1 LAGEKMKHFTLEQ
14 SDDEFY
20 TSHSGLAL
28 AGLCINRFSELS
40 RVTGRKMEKR
50 GNLISHTDLLRNY
63 LGLLCLGKSD
73 YEAITAMRDDDFFK
87 SSLGITNVPSAERLR
102 QRLDEQAE
110 SYLAVA
116 QKCSVAMLKNG
127 KAHLTALD
135 TGHIPLDA
143 DVFPQDNSGT
153 KKENVSRT
161 YKGHDGYAPIAA
173 YLGLEGWCLEVE
185 LRPGSQHSQE
195 GFIPFMKRVLG
206 KARVLT
212 RKKLLV
218 RLDSGHDAIETRV
231 LLRKAEKVSYIIKW
245 NPRREDTSKL
255 CRKAFAEGKV
265 TEPRPGKRVAL
276 LTVRK
281 RQEYKEKTYVFTKV
295 VRVTERST
303 DKHGQIL
310 LVPDVTVDGWWTNL
324 DLPEEKIISLYQNH
338 ALSEQF
344 HSEFK
349 TDLDLER
356 LPSGKFATNAAI
368 MALGAFAYNILR
380 FIGQLG
386 LLGEKSP
393 VRHPGKRRRI
403 KTVIQ
408 ELIYLAARLIRSGRR
423 LRLRF
428 SRHCSAYQAFSDV
441 YGRLLAG
448 T

>member
-1 LAGEKMKHFTLEQ
+1 MKRFILEQ

-28 AGLCINRFSELS
+28 VGLCINRFSKLS
-40 RVTGRKMEKR
+40 QVIGRTMEQR
-50 GNLISHTDLLRNY
+50 GNIISHTDLLRSY

-73 YEAITAMRDDDFFK
+73 YEAITSMREDDYFK

-110 SYLAVA
+110 NYLAVA
-116 QKCSVAMLKNG
+116 EKCSVAMLKNS
-127 KAHLTALD
+127 KAQLTGLD

-143 DVFPQDNSGT
+143 DVFPLDNSGT
-153 KKENVSRT
+153 QKEHVSRT

-173 YLGLEGWCLEVE
+173 YLGMEGWCLEVE

-195 GFIPFMKRVLG
+195 GFVPFMKRVLK
-206 KARVLT
+206 KARALT
-212 RKKLLV
+212 AKKLLV
-218 RLDSGHDAIETRV
+218 RLDSAHDAIENRV

-245 NPRREDTSKL
+245 NPRREDTGEL
-255 CRKAFAEGKV
+255 CRKAFAKGKV
-265 TEPRPGKRVAL
+265 TDPRPGKRVAL

-281 RQEYKEKTYVFTKV
+281 RQEYEGETYFFTKV
-295 VRVTERST
+295 VRVTQRST
-303 DKHGQIL
+303 DKHGQLL
-310 LVPDVTVDGWWTNL
+310 LVPDITVEGWWTNL
-324 DLPEEKIISLYQNH
+324 DMPEQKVISLYQNH
-338 ALSEQF
+338 GLSEQF

-356 LPSGKFATNAAI
+356 LPSGKFATNAAV

-386 LLGEKSP
+386 LLGEMSP
-393 VRHPGKRRRI
+393 VRHPAKRRRI

-428 SRHCSAYQAFSDV
+428 SRHCPAFPAFAGV
-441 YGRLLAG
+441 YGQLLEG
-448 T
+448 R

>member
-1 LAGEKMKHFTLEQ
+1 MKRFILEQ

-28 AGLCINRFSELS
+28 AGLCLNRYSELS
-40 RVTGRKMEKR
+40 RVTGRKMKDN
-50 GNLISHTDLLRNY
+50 GNLISNIDLLRSY

-73 YEAITAMRDDDFFK
+73 YEAITGMRNDDYFK
-87 SSLGITNVPSAERLR
+87 NSLGITNVPSAERLR
-102 QRLDEQAE
+102 QRFDEEAE
-110 SYLAVA
+110 NYLPIV

-127 KAHLTALD
+127 KAQLTALD

-143 DVFPQDNSGT
+143 DVFPMDNSGT
-153 KKENVSRT
+153 KKEKVSRT

-195 GFIPFMKRVLG
+195 GFIPFMERVLSR
-206 KARVLT
+206 ARTLT
-212 RKKLLV
+212 QKKLLV
-218 RLDSGHDAIETRV
+218 RLDSAHDAIDTRV
-231 LLRKAEKVSYIIKW
+231 LLQNANKVSYIIKW
-245 NPRREDTSKL
+245 NPRREDTTEL
-255 CRKAFAEGKV
+255 CKRAFAEGKL
-265 TEPRPGKRVAL
+265 TKPRKGKRVAL
-276 LTVRK
+276 LTIRK
-281 RQEYKEKTYVFTKV
+281 RQEYEGKSYCFTKV
-295 VRVTERST
+295 VQVTERRIN
-303 DKHGQIL
+303 KHGQVL

-324 DLPEEKIISLYQNH
+324 DLPEKKIISLYQNH

-356 LPSGKFATNAAI
+356 LPSGKFTTNALVI
-368 MALGAFAYNILR
+368 ALGAFAYNILR

-408 ELIYLAARLIRSGRR
+408 ELIYLAARLIRSGNR
-423 LRLRF
+423 LKLRF
-428 SRHCSAYQAFSDV
+428 GCHCPAYSAFTGV
-441 YGRLLAG
+441 YGKLLAG
-448 T
+448 A

>member
-1 LAGEKMKHFTLEQ
+1 MKRFILEQ

-28 AGLCINRFSELS
+28 AGLCINRYSSLS
-40 RVTGRKMEKR
+40 RAIGRKMENN
-50 GNLISHTDLLRNY
+50 GNRISDTDILRSY

-73 YEAITAMRDDDFFK
+73 YEAISAMRDDDYFK
-87 SSLGITNVPSAERLR
+87 NSLGITNVPSAERLR
-102 QRLDEQAE
+102 QRLDEEAG
-110 SYLAVA
+110 SYLQVV

-127 KAHLTALD
+127 DAHLTALD

-143 DVFPQDNSGT
+143 DVFPMDNSFT
-153 KKENVSRT
+153 RKEKVSRT

-195 GFIPFMKRVLG
+195 GFIPYMKRVLER
-206 KARVLT
+206 ARTLT

-218 RLDSGHDAIETRV
+218 RLDSGHDAIETRI
-231 LLRKAEKVSYIIKW
+231 LLRNAEKVSYIIKW
-245 NPRREDTSKL
+245 NPRRENTSEL
-255 CRKAFAEGKV
+255 CKRAFAEGKV
-265 TEPRPGKRVAL
+265 TEPREGKRVAL
-276 LTVRK
+276 LTTRK
-281 RQEYKEKTYVFTKV
+281 RQVHKEKTYFFTKV
-295 VRVTERST
+295 VRITERT
-303 DKHGQIL
+303 IDKHGQL
-310 LVPDVTVDGWWTNL
+310 LLAPVISVDGWWTNL
-324 DLPEEKIISLYQNH
+324 DLPEEKIITLYKNH

-356 LPSGKFATNAAI
+356 LPSGKFATNALI

-386 LLGEKSP
+386 LLGDKSP
-393 VRHPGKRRRI
+393 VRHPAKRRRI

-408 ELIYLAARLIRSGRR
+408 ELIYLAARLIRSGNR

-428 SRHCSAYQAFSDV
+428 GCHCPAYQAFSGV
-441 YGRLLAG
+441 YGRLLTG

>member
-1 LAGEKMKHFTLEQ
+1 MKRFILEQ

-28 AGLCINRFSELS
+28 AGLCINRYSKLS
-40 RVTGRKMEKR
+40 RVTGRKMDNNN
-50 GNLISHTDLLRNY
+50 NLISNIDILRSY

-73 YEAITAMRDDDFFK
+73 YEAITAMRNDDYFK
-87 SSLGITNVPSAERLR
+87 NSLGITNVPSAERLR
-102 QRLDEQAE
+102 QRLDEGAE
-110 SYLAVA
+110 KYLAIV
-116 QKCSVAMLKNG
+116 QNCSVAMLKNG

-143 DVFPQDNSGT
+143 DVFPMDNSCT
-153 KKENVSRT
+153 KKEKVSRT

-195 GFIPFMKRVLG
+195 GFIPFMKRVLD
-206 KARVLT
+206 KAGTLT

-218 RLDSGHDAIETRV
+218 RLDSGHDAVETRI
-231 LLRKAEKVSYIIKW
+231 LLRKADKVSYIVKW
-245 NPRREDTSKL
+245 NPRREDTSEL
-255 CRKAFAEGKV
+255 CKRAFAEGKV
-265 TEPRPGKRVAL
+265 TEPREGKRVAL
-276 LTVRK
+276 LTIRK
-281 RQEYKEKTYVFTKV
+281 RQVYEGETYFFTKV
-295 VRVTERST
+295 VRFTERT
-303 DKHGQIL
+303 IDKHGQL
-310 LVPDVTVDGWWTNL
+310 LLTPDITVDGWWTNL
-324 DLPEEKIISLYQNH
+324 DLPEEKIISLYRNH

-356 LPSGKFATNAAI
+356 LPSGKFATNALV
-368 MALGAFAYNILR
+368 MALGGFAYNILR

-386 LLGEKSP
+386 LLGDKSP

-408 ELIYLAARLIRSGRR
+408 ELIYLAARLIRSGNR

-428 SRHCSAYQAFSDV
+428 GYHCPAYQAFTGV
-441 YGRLLAG
+441 YGKLLAG

>member
-1 LAGEKMKHFTLEQ
+1 MKRFILEQ
-14 SDDEFY
+14 SNDEFY

-28 AGLCINRFSELS
+28 AGLCINRYSNLS
-40 RVTGRKMEKR
+40 RVTGRKMENN
-50 GNLISHTDLLRNY
+50 GNLISNTDILRSY
-63 LGLLCLGKSD
+63 LGLLCIGKSD
-73 YEAITAMRDDDFFK
+73 YEAITAMRDDDYFK
-87 SSLGITNVPSAERLR
+87 SSLGITNVPSSERLR
-102 QRLDEQAE
+102 QRLDEEAE
-110 SYLAVA
+110 NYLSVV
-116 QKCSVAMLKNG
+116 QKCSVTMLKNG
-127 KAHLTALD
+127 KAQLTALD

-143 DVFPQDNSGT
+143 DVFPMDNSCT
-153 KKENVSRT
+153 KKEKVSRT

-195 GFIPFMKRVLG
+195 GFIPYMERVLDR
-206 KARVLT
+206 ARILT

-218 RLDSGHDAIETRV
+218 RLDSGHDAIETRM
-231 LLRKAEKVSYIIKW
+231 LLRNAEKVSYIIKW
-245 NPRREDTSKL
+245 NPRREDTSEL
-255 CRKAFAEGKV
+255 CKRAFAEGKV
-265 TEPRPGKRVAL
+265 TEPRTGKRVAL

-281 RQEYKEKTYVFTKV
+281 RQVYEGKSCFFTKV
-295 VRVTERST
+295 VQVTERT
-303 DKHGQIL
+303 IDKHGQFL
-310 LVPDVTVDGWWTNL
+310 LAPDTTVEGWWTNL
-324 DLPEEKIISLYQNH
+324 DLPESKIISLYQNH

-356 LPSGKFATNAAI
+356 LPSGKFATNALV

-386 LLGEKSP
+386 LLGDKSP

-408 ELIYLAARLIRSGRR
+408 ELIYLAARLIRSGNR

-428 SRHCSAYQAFSDV
+428 GCHCPAYPAFTGV
-441 YGRLLAG
+441 YGKLLAG
-448 T
+448 S

>member
-1 LAGEKMKHFTLEQ
+1 MKRFILEQ
-14 SDDEFY
+14 SNDEFY

-28 AGLCINRFSELS
+28 AGLCINRYSNLS
-40 RVTGRKMEKR
+40 RVTGRKMENN
-50 GNLISHTDLLRNY
+50 GNLISNTDILRSY
-63 LGLLCLGKSD
+63 LGLLCIGKSD
-73 YEAITAMRDDDFFK
+73 YEAITAMRDDDYFK
-87 SSLGITNVPSAERLR
+87 SSLGITNVPSSERLR
-102 QRLDEQAE
+102 QRLDEEAE
-110 SYLAVA
+110 NYLSVV
-116 QKCSVAMLKNG
+116 QKCSVTMLKNG
-127 KAHLTALD
+127 KAQLTALD

-143 DVFPQDNSGT
+143 DVFPMDNSCT
-153 KKENVSRT
+153 KKEKVSRT

-195 GFIPFMKRVLG
+195 GFIPYMERVLDR
-206 KARVLT
+206 ARILT

-218 RLDSGHDAIETRV
+218 CLDSGHDAIETRM
-231 LLRKAEKVSYIIKW
+231 LLRNAEKVSYIIKW
-245 NPRREDTSKL
+245 NPRREDTSEL
-255 CRKAFAEGKV
+255 CKRAFAEGKV
-265 TEPRPGKRVAL
+265 TEPRTGKRVAL

-281 RQEYKEKTYVFTKV
+281 RQVYEGKSCFFTKV
-295 VRVTERST
+295 VQVTERT
-303 DKHGQIL
+303 IDKHGQFL
-310 LVPDVTVDGWWTNL
+310 LAPDTTVEGWWTNL
-324 DLPEEKIISLYQNH
+324 DLPESKIISLYQNH

-356 LPSGKFATNAAI
+356 LPSGKFATNALV

-386 LLGEKSP
+386 LLGDKSP

-408 ELIYLAARLIRSGRR
+408 ELIYLAARLIRSGNR

-428 SRHCSAYQAFSDV
+428 GCHCPAYPAFTGV
-441 YGRLLAG
+441 YGKLLAG
-448 T
+448 S